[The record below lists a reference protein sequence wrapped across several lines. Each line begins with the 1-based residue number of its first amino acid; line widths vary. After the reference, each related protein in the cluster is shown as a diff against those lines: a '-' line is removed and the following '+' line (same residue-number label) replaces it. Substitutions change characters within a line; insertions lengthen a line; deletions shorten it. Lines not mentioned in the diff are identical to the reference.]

1 MKRSR
6 LKLPRGIIKIKK
18 GYNPN
23 SSSIGTVVYSFPLV
37 AAGVGAIIALIAV
50 FLKKR
55 PGPGGQKGTK
65 TQRNHEKNT

>member
-1 MKRSR
+1 LKRSR

-37 AAGVGAIIALIAV
+37 AAGVGAVIALIAV
-50 FLKKR
+50 FLKR
-55 PGPGGQKGTK
+55 PSGINSRKDK
-65 TQRNHEKNT
+65 K